1 MKTSLCKMC
10 NPMNDP
16 EFHLLLCSSFVSAIQ
31 LIFKFSPSIGTG
43 FGNSGKFDMVKCIR
57 ISLTQ
62 DPTLAHLYNLIS
74 WVFIDAITLHHANWF
89 LKHKK
94 SMILYLKISWFKQ
107 EILFRNSWVLAYP
120 HRVTTLFLET
130 PQTHISS
137 CTHFIFA
144 PSFLLIT
151 FITRI
156 VTRKQ

>member
-74 WVFIDAITLHHANWF
+74 WVFIDTITLHHAN
-89 LKHKK
+89 
-94 SMILYLKISWFKQ
+94 
-107 EILFRNSWVLAYP
+107 
-120 HRVTTLFLET
+120 
-130 PQTHISS
+130 
-137 CTHFIFA
+137 
-144 PSFLLIT
+144 
-151 FITRI
+151 
-156 VTRKQ
+156 